1 MYKKTKSDRW
11 TSVKNIEAE
20 IKNIVGLD
28 NDADWLDLF
37 TSPDD
42 GESLELEV
50 GNETYLIVKLDNVGH
65 RKRLL
70 EALKQR

>member
-11 TSVKNIEAE
+11 APVKNIEAE

-37 TSPDD
+37 TSADD

-50 GNETYLIVKLDNVGH
+50 GDQTYLIVKLDNVSH

-70 EALKQR
+70 EALKQ